1 MAVTE
6 IEIEGVGI
14 MRPLNDWQVVRI
26 KAMSNRQN
34 KAIAWTAFSLGMS
47 LQQFKKLP
55 QDKQREAHGAFQAM
69 TAPNALTPATEQR
82 EAKSSQWPRR
92 GEHVAIEDQIELGQ
106 RLLEIKATLPRGHFI
121 PWVENEI
128 GISYLQAQRWMKAAK
143 HARTQC

>member
-1 MAVTE
+1 MAITE

-55 QDKQREAHGAFQAM
+55 PEKQREAHSAFQAM
-69 TAPNALTPATEQR
+69 TAPNALAPATEQR
-82 EAKSSQWPRR
+82 EAKSSRWPRR
-92 GEHVAIEDQIELGQ
+92 GEHVAIEDQIELGK
-106 RLLEIKATLPRGHFI
+106 RLLEIKASLERGHFI
-121 PWVENEI
+121 PWVEEQE
-128 GISYLQAQRWMKAAK
+128 GLSYQQALRWMKAVK
-143 HARTQC
+143 QEQSH

>member
-1 MAVTE
+1 MAIIE

-55 QDKQREAHGAFQAM
+55 PDKQREAHSAFQAM
-69 TAPNALTPATEQR
+69 VAPNALAPATAQR
-82 EAKSSQWPRR
+82 EAKPSPWPRR
-92 GEHVAIEDQIELGQ
+92 GEHVSIEDQIELGK
-106 RLLEIKATLPRGHFI
+106 RLFEIKATLPRGHFI
-121 PWVENEI
+121 PWVEEQD
-128 GISYLQAQRWMKAAK
+128 GLSYQQALRWMKAAK
-143 HARTQC
+143 LAANH